1 MEKLKCPKCGEEEKQ
16 HKVGF
21 TKAGSQRYRCFKCK
35 KDKTVLNTVLPESV
49 LSTQK
54 VLPKPKDRRISNDI
68 REAAI
73 KMLLNGSSGRQVG
86 KYFNMHHENVLRWAI
101 EEAKKKD

>member
-1 MEKLKCPKCGEEEKQ
+1 MKERECPKCGEKEKQ

-49 LSTQK
+49 L
-54 VLPKPKDRRISNDI
+54 
-68 REAAI
+68 
-73 KMLLNGSSGRQVG
+73 
-86 KYFNMHHENVLRWAI
+86 
-101 EEAKKKD
+101 